1 VNIRHEVLD
10 WFGLSRGVIPLR
22 SVLMYYAIEIDSS
35 LFLSGSLEVFSECLQ
50 DVSDVDLS
58 YLYIV
63 RESVQCLAGSRL

>member
-1 VNIRHEVLD
+1 VNIRHEILD
-10 WFGLSRGVIPLR
+10 WFGPSRGVIPLH

-35 LFLSGSLEVFSECLQ
+35 LFLSGFLKVFPECLQ

-63 RESVQCLAGSRL
+63 EESAHSV